1 MKIKKHS
8 IGYNTVSSVDGVIS
22 AKGVKSKPNDIQIFG
37 YTHEVGEGEKSPD
50 NPYTLV
56 SLDSGNV
63 NLYSEDKLS
72 TFIVDSASKAKR
84 KGLSLP
90 TPKSKFYCV
99 HWDNNAKT
107 PIAYKLVNKETT
119 EIGTYQWTRK
129 STLINVPFGYELL
142 IYDASGN
149 GTTISAFTE
158 KENLMVLD
166 SSMMPDAYIS
176 DEHSITLTNNETTI
190 QVPIPFQLNSV
201 EGVSDYIYKDD
212 DGDWKLNQKCQK
224 YEFTGKENFTIQSIN
239 TFGIANFITND
250 LKYKKFSLCVCSHLE
265 QQNTTISNTKN
276 EGIYPVETSSLYLRI
291 HQNRCSTVDAL
302 KTYLAEQY
310 HLNVAITLAYYLYTP
325 ITHVLSN
332 YAQELLNSFVLE
344 NKNNISVE
352 GNPQLSITGYLQNK
366 RGD

>member
-8 IGYNTVSSVDGVIS
+8 IGYNTVSSVDGIIS
-22 AKGVKSKPNDIQIFG
+22 TRGVKSKPNDLQVFG

-50 NPYTLV
+50 NPYVLK

-72 TFIVDSASKAKR
+72 TFIVDSASKTKR

-107 PIAYKLVNKETT
+107 PIAYKLVNKETA

-166 SSMMPDAYIS
+166 SSMMPDTYIS
-176 DEHSITLTNNETTI
+176 DEHSITLTNNDKTV
-190 QVPIPFQLNSV
+190 QVPVPVCLNSV
-201 EGVSDYIYKDD
+201 GGVSDRIIKKE
-212 DGDWKLNQKCQK
+212 DGYYVEQN
-224 YEFTGKENFTIQSIN
+224 IQDIIVDKIS
-239 TFGIANFITND
+239 
-250 LKYKKFSLCVCSHLE
+250 SVRE
-265 QQNTTISNTKN
+265 QQNGYTKSNINIENGKVTNANKIVCDKLLSKNIWSDIFTLEYIRNSVSAYPDLVVAYMLTSRFTTNSTATANEISAYLKDNP
-276 EGIYPVETSSLYLRI
+276 IRILYQVE
-291 HQNRCSTVDAL
+291 NP
-302 KTYLAEQY
+302 
-310 HLNVAITLAYYLYTP
+310 YYLK
-325 ITHVLSN
+325 LSD
-332 YAQELLNSFVLE
+332 YAQTLLNSFTLQNDNE
-344 NKNNISVE
+344 ISVE
-352 GNPQLSITGYLQNK
+352 GYPDIKISGYIQK
-366 RGD
+366 

>member
-1 MKIKKHS
+1 MNQIKKHA
-8 IGYNTVSSVDGVIS
+8 IGYNTVSSVDGIIN
-22 AKGVKSKPNDIQIFG
+22 ARGVKSKPNDIRISG

-107 PIAYKLVNKETT
+107 PIAYKLINKETA
-119 EIGTYQWTRK
+119 EIGTYQWTKK
-129 STLINVPFGYELL
+129 STLINVPFGYDLL

-166 SSMMPDAYIS
+166 SSMMPDTYIS

-190 QVPIPFQLNSV
+190 QVPVPITLKSV
-201 EGVSDYIYKDD
+201 DGVSDRIVKKDD
-212 DGDWKLNQKCQK
+212 GYYVEKN
-224 YEFTGKENFTIQSIN
+224 IQDIIVNEETSI
-239 TFGIANFITND
+239 AMR
-250 LKYKKFSLCVCSHLE
+250 E
-265 QQNTTISNTKN
+265 QQNNHTKFNINIKNGRVISSSKISCNKLKVKSVGKNDFDLEYIRSSTRLYPNLLVAYMLTSRFTTNDTATEN
-276 EGIYPVETSSLYLRI
+276 EI
-291 HQNRCSTVDAL
+291 
-302 KTYLAEQY
+302 
-310 HLNVAITLAYYLYTP
+310 LAYLKDNPMEIQYQVENPYYLK
-325 ITHVLSN
+325 LSD
-332 YAQELLNSFVLE
+332 YAQELLNSF
-344 NKNNISVE
+344 
-352 GNPQLSITGYLQNK
+352 TLQNNNK
-366 RGD
+366 IWIEGYPNLKISGYIQK